1 MLDVACSVFLLGFFY
16 FIRVGLPRKILIY
29 KYLILKVEDGFR
41 MAKPIKRKCKGT
53 NKRGEPCKRFCNID
67 AVNNL
72 CKYHGEVIV
81 PIYRPPQP
89 KWGKEPARNFNK
101 KTGLYKFAQIG
112 DRNWA
117 RRCQATSKWTTV
129 QCQRMSK
136 RESPGSFCR
145 IHGGTKGKGNK
156 NPASLAKLLEMNV
169 LLVHGRETA
178 AIRRDR
184 KINFLVIRHF
194 EDAIRVLDGLYYK
207 QRVNELK
214 GFNPFRN
221 IKQVEEYLTTLGYK
235 EAPYEAHSED
245 IT

>member
-1 MLDVACSVFLLGFFY
+1 MGQ
-16 FIRVGLPRKILIY
+16 PKKI
-29 KYLILKVEDGFR
+29 
-41 MAKPIKRKCKGT
+41 KCKGT
-53 NKRGEPCKRFCNID
+53 NEWGEPCKRFCNID
-67 AVNNL
+67 CVNDL

-89 KWGKEPARNFNK
+89 KWGKEPANNLNK

-136 RESPGSFCR
+136 RDSPGSFCR
-145 IHGGTKGKGNK
+145 IHGGTKFRGNK
-156 NPASLAKLLEMNV
+156 SPASLPKLLEMNV
-169 LLVHGRETA
+169 LLVHGRETT
-178 AIRRDR
+178 AIRKERA
-184 KINFLVIRHF
+184 INLLIVRYH
-194 EDAIRVLDGLYYK
+194 EDALRVLDGLEYK
-207 QRVNELK
+207 QRVTELK

-235 EAPYEAHSED
+235 EAPYEAHNE
-245 IT
+245 T

>member
-1 MLDVACSVFLLGFFY
+1 
-16 FIRVGLPRKILIY
+16 
-29 KYLILKVEDGFR
+29 

-53 NKRGEPCKRFCNID
+53 NKQGEPCKRFCNID

-145 IHGGTKGKGNK
+145 IHGGTTPGNK
-156 NPASLAKLLEMNV
+156 NPSGLGLAKLLEMNV
-169 LLVHGRETA
+169 ALVHGRETG
-178 AIRRDR
+178 AIRKERA
-184 KINFLVIRHF
+184 INLLIVRYH
-194 EDAIRVLDGLYYK
+194 EDALRVLDGLYYK

-235 EAPYEAHSED
+235 EAPYEAHNED

>member
-16 FIRVGLPRKILIY
+16 FIRVGLPCKILIY
-29 KYLILKVEDGFR
+29 KYLILRVEDGFR

-53 NKRGEPCKRFCNID
+53 NKWGEPCKRFCNID

-89 KWGKEPARNFNK
+89 KWGKEPPRNFNK

-136 RESPGSFCR
+136 RDSPGSFCR
-145 IHGGTKGKGNK
+145 IHGGTRKGNK
-156 NPASLAKLLEMNV
+156 DAFVAYYPEVSR
-169 LLVHGRETA
+169 LLVHGRETV

-184 KINFLVIRHF
+184 KINFLVIRHL

-207 QRVNELK
+207 QRATELK

-221 IKQVEEYLTTLGYK
+221 IKQVEEYLTNLGYK